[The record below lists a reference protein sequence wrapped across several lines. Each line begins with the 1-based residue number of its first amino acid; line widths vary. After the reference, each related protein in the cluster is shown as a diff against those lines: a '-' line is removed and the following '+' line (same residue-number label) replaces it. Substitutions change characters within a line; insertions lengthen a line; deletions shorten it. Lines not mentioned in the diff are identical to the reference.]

1 MYVIQRLH
9 GVLEREMVQEKVRF
23 DGLLYFRERK
33 TVWDTVRMG
42 ENSFTGLREFP
53 EVIFLVC

>member
-1 MYVIQRLH
+1 
-9 GVLEREMVQEKVRF
+9 MVQEKVRF

-42 ENSFTGLREFP
+42 ENSFTCLFQIREFP

>member
-1 MYVIQRLH
+1 
-9 GVLEREMVQEKVRF
+9 MVQEEVRF

-33 TVWDTVRMG
+33 TVCLRASVGYSLMG
-42 ENSFTGLREFP
+42 VNSFTGLLQIREFP